1 MFYQI
6 HPFHLWSDKGDW
18 SNSMRYEKNM
28 KKESDEEYSEMN
40 RGRDGKKAGR
50 GRGEEE
56 ERKMR

>member
-1 MFYQI
+1 
-6 HPFHLWSDKGDW
+6 
-18 SNSMRYEKNM
+18 MRYEKNM

>member
-1 MFYQI
+1 
-6 HPFHLWSDKGDW
+6 
-18 SNSMRYEKNM
+18 MRYEKNM

-50 GRGEEE
+50 GEEE